1 MTGTLVNI
9 TEMYGDVNNVEL
21 PESKVNSIINDIISE
36 ISQSAKVVNIK
47 DRKFPPT
54 VNEKIK
60 HNQLKDNRIIL
71 QMYKTYSSD
80 IESAYGTVEK
90 NVINGKQTALLLIY
104 DMYQVALKK
113 RNIDLWDPDM
123 DVVQLH
129 ADAIVDEVKIQL
141 TNFLYKSSN
150 ITFTKEHMSLGV
162 KAVVGHAFVEC
173 YVLENPNDID

>member
-1 MTGTLVNI
+1 MTETLVNI
-9 TEMYGDVNNVEL
+9 TEMHGDINNAEP

-36 ISQSAKVVNIK
+36 ISQSTKVVNIK

-54 VNEKIK
+54 VNKKIK

-80 IESAYGTVEK
+80 IEYAYGTVEK
-90 NVINGKQTALLLIY
+90 NVVNGKHTALLLIY
-104 DMYQVALKK
+104 DMYQAALKK

-123 DVVQLH
+123 DVVQEH

-173 YVLENPNDID
+173 YVLENPNDTD